1 MSNWMHS
8 EEEGDLDA
16 DFVKRENIKK
26 LKNLIAPGP
35 AVNISDS
42 IAKKIETIEPLVLEI
57 WLSQICAHALIL
69 CLFVF

>member
-1 MSNWMHS
+1 MHS
-8 EEEGDLDA
+8 EEEGVQGDLDA

-26 LKNLIAPGP
+26 LKKLMAPGP
-35 AVNISDS
+35 AVNISDL